1 MDELIHDK
9 QTAEERALVTAGSG
23 SLSRDRSGGEEY
35 ATPIKEGEHVDG
47 YDDRRYISRSLAAI
61 RRKPPVPV
69 APKLDEFAL
78 RRARVNR
85 ILMRKRHINR
95 TYAAGGLAPRLMIV
109 ASVLFILLA
118 MLVSGGTGSAYAY
131 YQAQLPL
138 LNGIAQHSL
147 FQTTHIYDRN
157 GKLLYELYD
166 HQQNRGRRTYV
177 NYSDVAPLL
186 VKATIATEDHTF
198 WTNNGVDYGG
208 LVRAGVANLQHG
220 GIAQGASTIT
230 EQLVNNQF
238 FDNKKGDLQVKG
250 EEIVLATGMTQQY
263 PKWKIMEM
271 YLNTVY
277 YGDLNYG
284 VEAAAENF
292 FQLQS
297 KCTLGQ
303 CKPAIS
309 QIDLAQA
316 SLLAG
321 LPQSPS
327 YYSPTTN
334 KPAALKRQKLV
345 LQSMLELGMITH
357 DDLVKA
363 EEETAKMVFQ
373 PYSVTHHL
381 QAPHFVN
388 YVIDNVLA
396 PMLGS
401 RLTDGGLNVY
411 TTIDL
416 ELEKQIEQ
424 LVYDKLYTYQIDNY
438 QGNYGPLNITNNL
451 HNAAVVVMNPINGEI
466 LAMDGSAKF
475 NENNAFMQGQ
485 DNATLE
491 TRQPGSSFK
500 PIVYATAFE
509 MGWYPAMIVPDH
521 KTIYPSD
528 CSAPIGPANCFAPQ
542 NYDGTFHTQYPMTI
556 RTAVAN
562 SFNIPAINAIE
573 YAGVQNVVN
582 MAGRL
587 GLSDITNLPASK
599 KGPAM
604 AIGADEVTPL
614 SMTGAYATFANKGV
628 RVPPTSV
635 LEITDNQGRPVY
647 KYDEQHPKGVRAVSE
662 GVSFLVSSMLSD
674 KPARYHE
681 FFPGNPL
688 ELDRP
693 AAAKTGTTD
702 SFRDNWTVG
711 YTPHVAVGVWAGNS
725 NNKEMTPNTI
735 GITGAAPIWHDVMEL
750 VSHRYNYPTDDF
762 AIPANVHRGAVSAT
776 TGLLARPGEATVTD
790 WFIDGTLPTMSGNG
804 GAYTPP
810 TPPICGYYCRPGNP
824 ITGQ

>member
-1 MDELIHDK
+1 MDEHTHDK
-9 QTAEERALVTAGSG
+9 QTTEERALVTAGSG
-23 SLSRDRSGGEEY
+23 SLNRNRLGGEEHI
-35 ATPIKEGEHVDG
+35 ASTKEQNNEHEDG
-47 YDDRRYISRSLAAI
+47 RYISRSLVAI
-61 RRKPPVPV
+61 RRKPFVPV
-69 APKLDEFAL
+69 APKLDEVAQ

-95 TYAAGGLAPRLMIV
+95 AYTMGNNFAQRLMI
-109 ASVLFILLA
+109 ATAVLFVLFA
-118 MLVSGGTGSAYAY
+118 MLLSGGTGSAYAY

-157 GKLLYELYD
+157 GKLLFELYD
-166 HQQNRGRRTYV
+166 HQQDRGRRTYV
-177 NYSDVAPLL
+177 NYSDISPLL
-186 VKATIATEDHTF
+186 VKATTAIEDHTF

-238 FDNKKGDLQVKG
+238 FNNKKGDLQVKG

-292 FQLQS
+292 FQLQP
-297 KCTLGQ
+297 KCTLGH
-303 CKPAIS
+303 CKPGVH
-309 QIDLAQA
+309 QLDLAQA

-363 EEETAKMVFQ
+363 EDETAKVVFQ
-373 PYSVTHHL
+373 PYSVTHHM

-396 PMLGS
+396 PMLGN
-401 RLTDGGLNVY
+401 RLADGGLNVY
-411 TTIDL
+411 TTIDVD
-416 ELEKQIEQ
+416 LEKKIEQ
-424 LVYDKLYTYQIDNY
+424 LVYDKLYKYQADSY
-438 QGNYGPLNITNNL
+438 QGGYGPLNITNNL
-451 HNAAVVVMNPINGEI
+451 HNAAVVVMNPHNGEI

-475 NENNAFMQGQ
+475 DQNNAFMQGQ
-485 DNATLE
+485 DNAALE
-491 TRQPGSSFK
+491 IRQPGSSFK

-521 KTIYPSD
+521 KTVYPSD
-528 CSAPIGPANCFAPQ
+528 CSAGIPPTGCFSPQ

-556 RTAVAN
+556 RTAVGN
-562 SFNIPAINAIE
+562 SFNIPAVDTIE
-573 YAGVQNVVN
+573 YAGVPNVVN

-587 GLSDITNLPASK
+587 GLSEITNLPK
-599 KGPAM
+599 EKLGPAM
-604 AIGADEVTPL
+604 ALGADEVSPL
-614 SMTGAYATFANKGV
+614 NMTGAYATFANKGV

-635 LEITDNQGRPVY
+635 LEITDNQGRPIY

-662 GVSFLVSSMLSD
+662 GVSFLVSNMLSD
-674 KPARYHE
+674 KAARYHE

-693 AAAKTGTTD
+693 AAAKTGTTNL
-702 SFRDNWTVG
+702 FRDNWTVG
-711 YTPHVAVGVWAGNS
+711 YTPYTTVGVWAGNS

-750 VSHRYNYPTDDF
+750 VSHTYNYPADDF
-762 AIPANVHRGAVSAT
+762 AVPANVHRGTVSAT
-776 TGLLARPGEATVTD
+776 TGLLARPGEATVSD
-790 WFIDGTLPTMSGNG
+790 WFIDGTLPTMG
-804 GAYTPP
+804 GYGGVYTPP
-810 TPPICGYYCRPGNP
+810 TAPCYGYFCRTFRP
-824 ITGQ
+824 